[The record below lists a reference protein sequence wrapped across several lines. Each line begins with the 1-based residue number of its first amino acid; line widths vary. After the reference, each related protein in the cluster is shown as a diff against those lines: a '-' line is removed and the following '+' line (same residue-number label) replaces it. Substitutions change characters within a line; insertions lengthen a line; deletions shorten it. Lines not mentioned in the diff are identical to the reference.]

1 MRNIGIVGSGI
12 AGLQL
17 GLFLQQQG
25 MSPTI
30 YSDRSPDQIRASRLP
45 SLVVRFDH
53 TLERERALG
62 VNHWDFPDF
71 GVFGVR
77 TQIDLRPPIVWSG
90 SFKRAASGV
99 DMRIYQSTLLEDF
112 AERGGKVIQGALHP
126 SDVVRLSDEYDLMVI
141 ASGRGSLTEMFRR
154 DPVRSPYD
162 RPQRLLTAAFYR
174 GLDFPEPLGVTQA
187 ISPGNGEIFQA
198 PFTSFEGRVCTIMV
212 EAIPGRAFEAIAHM
226 RYENDPKQFEA
237 TMLQLLRQHA
247 PPIYERVNLKE
258 FGVTRPQDVLQGS
271 ITPTV
276 RRGYA
281 PLGSRKFAMALGDVH
296 ILNDPIAAQGAN
308 MASRCAWL
316 MGEALLVDRPLNE
329 TFCRETER
337 ELWEAGR
344 PATEW
349 TNIMLQPP
357 PAHVLELFAVAA
369 QNQGLADELIE
380 NFNVPENNWKIF
392 SDPENAATCLAKH
405 ANPDE
410 PDRICPSVD
419 AVASRVPK
427 QLQNPRL

>member
-1 MRNIGIVGSGI
+1 MSIGIVGSGI
-12 AGLQL
+12 AGLHL
-17 GLFLQQQG
+17 GLFLQQEG
-25 MSPTI
+25 RDATI
-30 YSDRSPDQIRASRLP
+30 YSDRSPDQIRTSRLP

-77 TQIDLRPPIVWSG
+77 THIDLRPPIVWSG

-112 AERGGKVIQGALHP
+112 TERGGKVILGELHA
-126 SDVVRLSDEYDLMVI
+126 SDVVRLSDQHDLMVI

-154 DPVRSPYD
+154 DFVRSPYN

-212 EAIPGRAFEAIAHM
+212 EAIPGQAFEVIAHV
-226 RYENDPKQFEA
+226 RYENDPKKFEA
-237 TMLQLLRQHA
+237 AMLDLLREHA

-258 FGVTRPQDVLQGS
+258 FGVTRPLEVLQGA

-281 PLGSRKFAMALGDVH
+281 PLGNGKFAMALGDVH

-316 MGEALLVDRPLNE
+316 VGESLLRDRPLDE
-329 TFCRETER
+329 TFCRETEKQ
-337 ELWEAGR
+337 LWDVGR

-349 TNIMLQPP
+349 TNMMLQPP
-357 PAHVLELFAVAA
+357 PPHVLELFVEAA
-369 QNQGLADELIE
+369 ENKPLADELIE
-380 NFNVPENNWKIF
+380 NFNAPENNWKIF
-392 SDPENAATCLAKH
+392 SDPQSATAFLARH
-405 ANPDE
+405 SPAELN
-410 PDRICPSVD
+410 RIYPSV
-419 AVASRVPK
+419 
-427 QLQNPRL
+427 

>member
-1 MRNIGIVGSGI
+1 MSIGIVGSGI
-12 AGLQL
+12 AGLHL
-17 GLFLQQQG
+17 GLFLQQEG
-25 MSPTI
+25 RDATI
-30 YSDRSPDQIRASRLP
+30 YSDRSPDQIRTSRLP

-77 TQIDLRPPIVWSG
+77 THIDLRPPIVWSG

-112 AERGGKVIQGALHP
+112 TERSGKVILGELHA
-126 SDVVRLSDEYDLMVI
+126 SDVVRLSDQHDLMVI

-154 DPVRSPYD
+154 DFVRSPYN

-212 EAIPGRAFEAIAHM
+212 EAIPGQAFEVIAHV
-226 RYENDPKQFEA
+226 RYENDPKKFEA
-237 TMLQLLRQHA
+237 AMLDLLREHA

-258 FGVTRPQDVLQGS
+258 FGVTRPLDVLQGA

-281 PLGSRKFAMALGDVH
+281 PLGNGKFAMALGDVH

-316 MGEALLVDRPLNE
+316 VGESLLRDRSLDE
-329 TFCRETER
+329 TFCRETEKQ
-337 ELWEAGR
+337 LWDVGR

-349 TNIMLQPP
+349 TNMMLQPP
-357 PAHVLELFAVAA
+357 PPHVLELFVEAA
-369 QNQGLADELIE
+369 ENKPLADELIE
-380 NFNVPENNWKIF
+380 NFNAPENNWKIF
-392 SDPENAATCLAKH
+392 SDPQSATAFLARH
-405 ANPDE
+405 SSAELN
-410 PDRICPSVD
+410 RICPSV
-419 AVASRVPK
+419 
-427 QLQNPRL
+427 

>member
-1 MRNIGIVGSGI
+1 MSIGIVGSGI
-12 AGLQL
+12 AGLHL
-17 GLFLQQQG
+17 GLFLQQEG
-25 MSPTI
+25 RDATI
-30 YSDRSPDQIRASRLP
+30 YSDRSPDQIRTSRLP

-77 TQIDLRPPIVWSG
+77 THIDLRPPIVWSG

-112 AERGGKVIQGALHP
+112 TERGGKVILGELHA
-126 SDVVRLSDEYDLMVI
+126 SDVVRLSDQHDLMVI

-154 DPVRSPYD
+154 DPVRSPYN

-212 EAIPGRAFEAIAHM
+212 EAIPGQAFEVIAYM
-226 RYENDPKQFEA
+226 RYENDPKKFEA
-237 TMLQLLRQHA
+237 AMLDLLREHA

-258 FGVTRPQDVLQGS
+258 FGVTRPLDVLQGA

-281 PLGSRKFAMALGDVH
+281 PLGNGKFAMALGDVH

-316 MGEALLVDRPLNE
+316 VGESLLRDRPLDE
-329 TFCRETER
+329 TFCRETEKQ
-337 ELWEAGR
+337 LWDVGR

-349 TNIMLQPP
+349 TNMMLQPP
-357 PAHVLELFAVAA
+357 PPHVLELFVEAA
-369 QNQGLADELIE
+369 ENKPLADELIE
-380 NFNVPENNWKIF
+380 NFNAPENNWKIF
-392 SDPENAATCLAKH
+392 SDPQSATAFLARH
-405 ANPDE
+405 SPAELN
-410 PDRICPSVD
+410 RIYPSV
-419 AVASRVPK
+419 
-427 QLQNPRL
+427 